1 MVRKAL
7 VGSTGFVGSSL
18 RRQVSFDSLYHSR
31 NIAEICGE
39 SFDLVVC
46 AAAPATM
53 WAANQNPEADKANLD
68 ALADN
73 LSRVTTDR
81 FVLVSTIAVLDDAGA
96 GYTESTARFET
107 DKAYGRHR
115 RELEERMLG
124 HFSRCHVLRLPA
136 LFGPGLKKNFIFD
149 LIHPL
154 PSFIKADRLQETRQ
168 AFAAADRAAL
178 DRWYGF
184 DAGLQMF
191 ALDRAGLAASG
202 EGPALV
208 RAFAGIGFI
217 PRNFT
222 NSASRFQYYN
232 MTRLAADID
241 RTIAAG
247 LDTLH
252 LCSAPLEAS
261 AIAGALTGETFD
273 NPGPPITRED
283 MRSDHA
289 TLFGAEGPYLIG
301 KDEVLA
307 DLAAFYRAETG
318 AGA

>member
-18 RRQVSFDSLYHSR
+18 RHQWSFDSLYHSR
-31 NIAEICGE
+31 NIDGISGE

-53 WAANQNPEADKANLD
+53 WAANQDPDADKANLD
-68 ALADN
+68 GLALN
-73 LSRVTTDR
+73 LSHVKADR
-81 FVLVSTIAVLDDAGA
+81 FVLISTIAVLDDAGA

-107 DKAYGRHR
+107 AKAYGRHR

-124 HFSRCHVLRLPA
+124 QFPNCHVLRLPA
-136 LFGPGLKKNFIFD
+136 LFGSGLKKNFIFD

-154 PSFIKADRLQETRQ
+154 PSFIKPDRLQETRN
-168 AFAAADRAAL
+168 AFAAEDRATL
-178 DRWYGF
+178 EKWYAF

-208 RAFAGIGFI
+208 RAFAAISFI
-217 PRNFT
+217 ARNFT

-247 LDTLH
+247 IGTLH

-261 AIAGALTGETFD
+261 AITCAITGEVFENT
-273 NPGPPITRED
+273 GPPITCED

-289 TLFGAEGPYLIG
+289 ATFGAEGPYLIG
-301 KDEVLA
+301 SDEVLA

-318 AGA
+318 AVA